1 VEARPDDRI
10 LVVIQLDG
18 GNDGLNTVIPYADE
32 NYARLRRE
40 LRIKDSDIIK
50 LDDAIGLHPAMKPA
64 ADLLD
69 DGRLSII
76 QGVGYPNPNRSH
88 FESMAIWH
96 HARIP
101 TEEHDGN
108 GWLGRA
114 AECLPGRRGA
124 MGDSIY
130 VGAEAVPVALR
141 GRRANAVSLQTEDD
155 LRLAESVAS
164 PQSSAP
170 GLDVSEFVER
180 TIAQSFD
187 AARQFGKSNGSAS
200 AAEYPSTK
208 LAGKLRLIS
217 KLLKLDGGT
226 RIFYASQSGYD
237 THSAQLYTHYDLLR
251 ELAGALKAFL
261 NDLKAAR
268 LDDRV
273 IILAFSEFGRR
284 AAENGSAGTDHGAAA
299 PVLLAGPAMGQRII
313 GTHPSL
319 IDLDQGDLKMSLDFR
334 CVYAT
339 LLEKW
344 LRMEPATV
352 LSGNFASLTMLDI
365 EDRS

>member
-1 VEARPDDRI
+1 
-10 LVVIQLDG
+10 VVIQLDG

-101 TEEHDGN
+101 TDEHDGN

-114 AECLPGRRGA
+114 VEFLPDRRGA
-124 MGDSIY
+124 MGHSIY

-141 GRRANAVSLQTEDD
+141 GRRAYAVSLQSEDD
-155 LRLAESVAS
+155 LRLADSVTAPPWSS
-164 PQSSAP
+164 PTF
-170 GLDVSEFVER
+170 DVAEFVQR
-180 TIAQSFD
+180 TVAQSF
-187 AARQFGKSNGSAS
+187 AASRQFAKSNDTTSS
-200 AAEYPSTK
+200 AEYPSTK

-217 KLLKLDGGT
+217 KLLQLDGGT
-226 RIFYASQSGYD
+226 RIFYASQPGYD
-237 THSAQLYTHYDLLR
+237 THSSQLYAHYDLLR
-251 ELAGALKAFL
+251 ELAGALRAFL
-261 NDLKAAR
+261 NDLKAAG
-268 LDDRV
+268 LADRV
-273 IILAFSEFGRR
+273 MVLAFSEFGRR
-284 AAENGSAGTDHGAAA
+284 ALENGSAGTDHGAAA
-299 PVLLAGPAMGQRII
+299 PVFIAGPAVRQRIV

-319 IDLDQGDLKMSLDFR
+319 ADLDQGDLKMSLDFR

-339 LLEKW
+339 LLKNW
-344 LRMEPATV
+344 LGIAPENVLASHFEP
-352 LSGNFASLTMLDI
+352 LNILG
-365 EDRS
+365 